1 MTDYK
6 EAYYLEKNR
15 ELTKALLKIKAMTA
29 SPHPG
34 PFTTLNMINKMIG
47 ELELTSDF
55 DPDNVPPDEP

>member
-15 ELTKALLKIKAMTA
+15 KLTKALLKIKVIA
-29 SPHPG
+29 STYEYADVAVG
-34 PFTTLNMINKMIG
+34 KILG
-47 ELELTSDF
+47 VVEDQSLESNY